1 MFLEIA
7 KRRAT
12 AILPTESHKFPQGG
26 DYVEFGDRLRRIRT
40 AQGLSLREFAR
51 RVGVSGS
58 YISQLEGNECRPSF
72 SVLKRIAEE
81 LGTAVSVLTEDH
93 LPEEWVVVRQKDR
106 RRIVVDD
113 PAFEVEYVAFT
124 GHRDKSMQSCF
135 VRLKPGADGPNPVF
149 THDREDMIYV
159 TEGTVVIRSGANEYR
174 LSKGEVGYFNFQS
187 PECFKNPGPD
197 EAAFFWVVSP
207 SR

>member
-81 LGTAVSVLTEDH
+81 LGTAGASYEDH
-93 LPEEWVVVRQKDR
+93 LPEEVRVGR
-106 RRIVVDD
+106 RL
-113 PAFEVEYVAFT
+113 PHCC
-124 GHRDKSMQSCF
+124 G
-135 VRLKPGADGPNPVF
+135 
-149 THDREDMIYV
+149 
-159 TEGTVVIRSGANEYR
+159 
-174 LSKGEVGYFNFQS
+174 
-187 PECFKNPGPD
+187 
-197 EAAFFWVVSP
+197 
-207 SR
+207 

>member
-1 MFLEIA
+1 M
-7 KRRAT
+7 
-12 AILPTESHKFPQGG
+12 
-26 DYVEFGDRLRRIRT
+26 EFGDRLRRIRT

-149 THDREDMIYV
+149 THDREDMICHRRNRGDPV
-159 TEGTVVIRSGANEYR
+159 RRKRVPALQGRSGLLQLPEPR
-174 LSKGEVGYFNFQS
+174 VFQ
-187 PECFKNPGPD
+187 E
-197 EAAFFWVVSP
+197 
-207 SR
+207 SRSG